1 MQGTKPKQEEKKNAR
16 ERAYLAGLKT
26 VACWRGYGGVAC
38 GRRLRAALLL
48 LTVAK
53 NFFLLPYP
61 SFFFVLSGCL
71 FLVWFWFLGFGFL
84 PSGLLLF
91 SLLSLASG
99 LSSSLSRFFLFFG
112 SPSILFF
119 LLIYRKQNGA
129 GTTFVRAFNSATAG
143 RPLGR
148 VRWRWGRGER
158 RGRIFEI
165 FSSSVMLKRGEG
177 GR

>member
-1 MQGTKPKQEEKKNAR
+1 MQGTKPKQEERKKNAR

-26 VACWRGYGGVAC
+26 VACWRGYGGVAR
-38 GRRLRAALLL
+38 GWRLRAALLL

-99 LSSSLSRFFLFFG
+99 LSSSLSQFFFFSFS
-112 SPSILFF
+112 SPSVLFF

-129 GTTFVRAFNSATAG
+129 GMTFVRAFNHATAG
-143 RPLGR
+143 RPLGQ
-148 VRWRWGRGER
+148 VQWRWGRGER
-158 RGRIFEI
+158 RGRIF
-165 FSSSVMLKRGEG
+165 
-177 GR
+177 